1 MGIPSLI
8 HVIGACTRTSL
19 KDHFSTSLIYLI
31 IGLLVHAAFFGSCE
45 IKIDGDQVSEKTK
58 EI

>member
-19 KDHFSTSLIYLI
+19 TSRKHIWEAVQLDLVVLTEKKLLSEIFS
-31 IGLLVHAAFFGSCE
+31 VN
-45 IKIDGDQVSEKTK
+45 
-58 EI
+58 